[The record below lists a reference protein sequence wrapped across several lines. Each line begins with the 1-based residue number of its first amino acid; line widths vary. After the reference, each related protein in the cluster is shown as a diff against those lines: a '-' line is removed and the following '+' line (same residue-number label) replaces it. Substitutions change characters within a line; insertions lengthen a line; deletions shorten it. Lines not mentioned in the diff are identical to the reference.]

1 MRRHKLILTTL
12 VLLLVILVMV
22 GCGAGVQTMTVR
34 TPLPEGTLSVDE
46 FAKYYPKQYDSF
58 KKNEEMSNEGTKYGG
73 SEEYDKLTQWPF
85 LKEIFAGYGFAKE
98 YNEDRGH
105 VYSIEDVTKI
115 KRINENSKSSCWTCK
130 SANVPGLV
138 AEMGDAFYGTNFHE
152 MKSRIT
158 EGITC
163 ANCHD
168 PQTMKL
174 VITQP
179 PLREALV
186 RLGKDPDNL
195 TTQELRSYVCAQC
208 HVEYY
213 FAPENSKV
221 TFPWDKGFKPED
233 VLAYYEEINFV
244 DWEHPKSGAG
254 LLKAQHPEFETFQGS
269 VHQAAGLSCADCHMP
284 YTMEGGEKV
293 SSHWWTSPLKH
304 IEKSCMTCH
313 REDPEWLKE
322 RVFYIQDKTANLLA
336 TVGNVNVEA
345 IHAIEAAAQ
354 ATVKPEALVEARSLQ
369 RKAQFLLDWVAA
381 ENSMG
386 FHNPELIMETLTKSL
401 NYATQAK
408 LKAVEA
414 QTGVAAP
421 TWQVDTP
428 MTAEKALQAKKFQE
442 ANNS

>member
-1 MRRHKLILTTL
+1 MKKRELILTILVFSL
-12 VLLLVILVMV
+12 VLLVMV
-22 GCGAGVQTMTVR
+22 GCSANVQTMGIR
-34 TPLPEGTLSVDE
+34 TPLPEGTLSAEE

-58 KKNEEMSNEGTKYGG
+58 LKNQEMSIEGTKYGG
-73 SEEYDKLTQWPF
+73 SEEYDNLTQWPF
-85 LKEIFAGYGFAKE
+85 LKEIFAGYGFSKE

-105 VYSIEDVTKI
+105 AYALEDVIKI
-115 KRINENSKSSCWTCK
+115 KRINENSIASCWTCK
-130 SANVPGLV
+130 SANVAGLV
-138 AEMGDAFYGTNFHE
+138 EEMGDAYYSTNFHE
-152 MKSRIT
+152 LKPKIT

-168 PQTMKL
+168 PQTMNL

-179 PLREALV
+179 PLRDTLE

-221 TFPWDKGFKPED
+221 TFPWDKGFEPED
-233 VLAYYEEINFV
+233 VLAYYEEINFS
-244 DWEHPKSGAG
+244 DWEHPKSGTG
-254 LLKAQHPEFETFQGS
+254 VLKAQHPEFETFQGS
-269 VHQAAGLSCADCHMP
+269 IHQAAGLACADCHMP
-284 YTMEGGEKV
+284 YIMVGGEKV

-304 IEKSCMTCH
+304 IEESCMTCH
-313 REDPEWLKE
+313 RENPDWLRE
-322 RVFYIQDKTANLLA
+322 RVFYIQDKTANLMKE
-336 TVGNVNVEA
+336 VGNINVEA
-345 IHAIEAAAQ
+345 IHAIEAAAS
-354 ATVKPEALVEARSLQ
+354 ATVKPEALAEARSLH

-408 LKAVEA
+408 LKAIEA

-421 TWQVDTP
+421 VWQPETP
-428 MTAEKALQAKKFQE
+428 MTAENAIKAMQSKQVQGD
-442 ANNS
+442 